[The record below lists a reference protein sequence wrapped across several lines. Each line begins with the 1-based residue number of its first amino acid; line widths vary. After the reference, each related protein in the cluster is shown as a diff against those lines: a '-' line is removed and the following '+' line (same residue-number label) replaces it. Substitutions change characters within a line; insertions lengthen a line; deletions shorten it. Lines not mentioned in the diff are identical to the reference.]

1 MSGRVL
7 DAVEASSAKV
17 RVVFHREAAGVINE
31 LNAVVQSRGDSS
43 GDPVILV
50 LGGMHRLRILRKSD
64 DYSFS
69 LGDDDGVSPDKEL
82 LNILTEGPAVGV
94 WTLAWCDT
102 FTSLERAMERS
113 AIREFGLRVLM
124 QMSASDSS
132 ALIDSSLAS
141 TLGANRALLA
151 DDVAGT
157 FQKFRPIDF
166 PSDESVR
173 NADKALTRVQ

>member
-69 LGDDDGVSPDKEL
+69 LDEESVSPDKEL
-82 LNILTEGPAVGV
+82 ANILREGPPG
-94 WTLAWCDT
+94 W
-102 FTSLERAMERS
+102 
-113 AIREFGLRVLM
+113 
-124 QMSASDSS
+124 
-132 ALIDSSLAS
+132 
-141 TLGANRALLA
+141 
-151 DDVAGT
+151 
-157 FQKFRPIDF
+157 
-166 PSDESVR
+166 SVDAR
-173 NADKALTRVQ
+173 LV